1 MRYTKFI
8 IIAILLSGLGLTGLK
23 AQEAISVSGGDA
35 SGSGGSAGY
44 SIGQVVYTTNTGPNG
59 SVSQGVQQPYEISV
73 VTEVEKTKGI
83 ELLISAFPNP
93 TTSHLTMNIE
103 TPSGID
109 IQSLSYQLFSMN
121 GTLLETNK
129 IIGNQ
134 TLIEMN
140 NRVAATYFLSVTNEN
155 KTLKT
160 FKLIK
165 AQ

>member
-1 MRYTKFI
+1 MRYKKLK
-8 IIAILLSGLGLTGLK
+8 IIALLLSGLGLTGLK

-73 VTEVEKTKGI
+73 VTEVEKIKGI

-93 TTSHLTMNIE
+93 ATDYLTLNIE
-103 TPSGID
+103 TPSRID
-109 IQSLSYQLFSMN
+109 IQSLSYQLFSMS

-134 TLIEMN
+134 TIIEMN
-140 NRVAATYFLSVTNEN
+140 NRVSATYFLSVTNEN

-160 FKLIK
+160 FKIIK

>member
-1 MRYTKFI
+1 MRYKKLK
-8 IIAILLSGLGLTGLK
+8 IIALLLSGLGLTGLK

-35 SGSGGSAGY
+35 SGSGGSASY

-59 SVSQGVQQPYEISV
+59 SVSLGVQQPYEISV

-93 TTSHLTMNIE
+93 TTSHLTLIIE
-103 TPSGID
+103 APAGSD
-109 IQSLSYQLFSMN
+109 FQSLSYQLSSMN

-134 TLIEMN
+134 TIIEMN
-140 NRVAATYFLSVTNEN
+140 NRVAATYFLSVTNKN

-160 FKLIK
+160 FKIIK
-165 AQ
+165 S

>member
-23 AQEAISVSGGDA
+23 AQDAISVSGGDA
-35 SGSGGSAGY
+35 TGTGGSASF

-59 SVSQGVQQPYEISV
+59 SVAQGVQQPYEISV
-73 VTEVEKTKGI
+73 VTEVEKTNGI

-93 TTSHLTMNIE
+93 TTSHLTLNIE
-103 TPSGID
+103 NPGTID
-109 IQSLSYQLFSMN
+109 IRSLSYQLFDLN
-121 GTLLETNK
+121 GTLLETTKVN
-129 IIGNQ
+129 GDQ
-134 TLIEMN
+134 TIIEMN

-160 FKLIK
+160 FKIIK
-165 AQ
+165 AL

>member
-8 IIAILLSGLGLTGLK
+8 IIVILLSGLGLTGLK

-93 TTSHLTMNIE
+93 TISLLTLIIE

-109 IQSLSYQLFSMN
+109 LRSLSYQLFSMN
-121 GTLLETNK
+121 GTLLKTNK

-140 NRVAATYFLSVTNEN
+140 NRVSATYFLSVTNEN

-160 FKLIK
+160 FKIIK

>member
-1 MRYTKFI
+1 MRYKKLK

-35 SGSGGSAGY
+35 TGSGGSAGY
-44 SIGQVVYTTNTGPNG
+44 TIGQVVYTTNTGPNG
-59 SVSQGVQQPYEISV
+59 SVSQGVQQPYEISI
-73 VTEVEKTKGI
+73 VTEVEKTNGI

-93 TTSHLTMNIE
+93 TTSHLTLNIE
-103 TPSGID
+103 NPGTID
-109 IQSLSYQLFSMN
+109 IRSLSYQLFNLN
-121 GTLLETNK
+121 GTLLETTK
-129 IIGNQ
+129 INGDQ
-134 TLIEMN
+134 TIIEMN

-160 FKLIK
+160 FKIIK

>member
-1 MRYTKFI
+1 MRYTKFKI
-8 IIAILLSGLGLTGLK
+8 IVILLSGLGLTGLK

-44 SIGQVVYTTNTGPNG
+44 SIGQVVYTANTGPNG

-93 TTSHLTMNIE
+93 TTSLLILNIE
-103 TPSGID
+103 TPSGIGF
-109 IQSLSYQLFSMN
+109 QSLSYQLFSMN

-160 FKLIK
+160 FKIIK
-165 AQ
+165 SQ

>member
-1 MRYTKFI
+1 MRYKKLK

-93 TTSHLTMNIE
+93 TTSHLTLNIE
-103 TPSGID
+103 PPSGID